1 MANVLDLEALEPTK
15 ISRDLKGKFVL
26 LYGKP
31 KIGKTSMSAS
41 FPRNLILATEVGYH
55 AISGIHAVDIDS
67 WLTFKGYLKQLKKDT
82 IKSKFDTITIDT
94 ISLLWDLCEKY
105 ICQQNDVK
113 ALGDIAWGRGYD
125 QCKKEFG
132 EGLREITLQGYGLV
146 LIAHSESRT
155 ETADNG
161 DEIEFIAPALNK
173 RPYAIVNQLVDI
185 IGYIGIDNSTQQRVI
200 YTRATPTV
208 MAGSRF
214 GYMRPVIPF
223 GYQALS
229 DALADAIEEDAA
241 HGAVVVDAPIAR
253 FSTSTS
259 RPFEEAMAETRAQFE
274 RLSDGPNADANMDKV
289 AKIVETYFGS
299 SEFRLSETKE
309 SQQELLEA
317 VLTEMKAL

>member
-113 ALGDIAWGRGYD
+113 TLGDIAWGRGYD

-146 LIAHSESRT
+146 LIAHSESRV

-161 DEIEFIAPALNK
+161 DEMEFIAPALNK

-185 IGYIGIDNSTQQRVI
+185 IGYIGIDRATQERVI

-214 GYMRPVIPF
+214 GYMKPIIPF
-223 GYQALS
+223 GYEALS
-229 DALADAIEEDAA
+229 NALADAIEEDAR
-241 HGAVVVDAPIAR
+241 HGATVVDAPINRFNVAQKRSFEDVMSEAR
-253 FSTSTS
+253 TIFMKL
-259 RPFEEAMAETRAQFE
+259 A
-274 RLSDGPNADANMDKV
+274 DGPNADDNMDKV
-289 AKIVETYFGS
+289 SKIIETYFGS
-299 SEFRLSETKE
+299 AEFRLSEAKE

-317 VLTEMKAL
+317 VVTEMQQL

>member
-259 RPFEEAMAETRAQFE
+259 RPFEEVMAETRAQFE
-274 RLSDGPNADANMDKV
+274 RLSDGPGADVNMDKV

>member
-1 MANVLDLEALEPTK
+1 M
-15 ISRDLKGKFVL
+15 
-26 LYGKP
+26 

-113 ALGDIAWGRGYD
+113 TLGDIAWGRGYD

-259 RPFEEAMAETRAQFE
+259 RPFEEVMAETRAQFE
-274 RLSDGPNADANMDKV
+274 RLSDSPNADANMDKV